1 MRIIPNATQI
11 SQWTANATHYG
22 TLIPIIGIVTAL
34 FQKGMKHALA
44 SKNTTPFE
52 QYLHQKSPKLI
63 NAELFW
69 SFIPLFGTFK
79 IVSLRTAEAKRLYDE
94 AKPERDLA
102 TLQRGQDLRNEGNF
116 IRARAEFAFLLF
128 WCIPASHTL
137 NPLMYRASYDNRIT
151 EQLQEAGITS
161 YPKDAGLTKAVDF
174 SDEKGIGLYFG
185 QNDSLTEE
193 VRIAFLE
200 IDIHY
205 FPDGSSSKKEACL
218 ALAALLGYKQ
228 GKPIQS
234 KEIAKV
240 LEAAVSAGHPAY
252 AVALPLAQY
261 YEKKINLYEEHA
273 RELALASSWYSRI
286 SGTTDPKEMLAVAR
300 FYCTKANEP
309 GVAIKIYQ
317 RLKETKDYEAIGA
330 FNLELAQAVQQE
342 KSSPQDIDCIPLRLK
357 FPDKLPEGDRDFAL
371 KEAKCALMPPS
382 ARKGQV
388 ALELYRLSQND
399 TDKLEWL
406 EQAYFS
412 HQVDIA
418 SPLIAPLYHQYRS
431 ADLAFYFFTCTAMEN
446 KSYIELIF
454 QGLYEMTGRGN
465 SAHTYSP
472 SKAKKAFD
480 SAHKKVSGKH
490 PENEIQKDYM
500 AKYYLDFH
508 QACGENISVI
518 LAMRELHT
526 EWTAEEPTEKPS
538 LPFRVAQALAKK
550 DDAESQRALALV
562 QAFLSKSP
570 FERDKK
576 PLVEAAA
583 A

>member
-1 MRIIPNATQI
+1 MKIIPNATQI

-44 SKNTTPFE
+44 SKNTTPFQ

-102 TLQRGQDLRNEGNF
+102 TLQRGQALRNKSNF
-116 IRARAEFAFLLF
+116 RQARQEFASLPF
-128 WCIPASHTL
+128 WCIPASRTL
-137 NPLMYRASYDNRIT
+137 NPVMYRASYDNKIT
-151 EQLQEAGITS
+151 EQLQKAGITS
-161 YPKDAGLTKAVDF
+161 YPTDAGLTKAVDF

-185 QNDSLTEE
+185 QNTSLTKE

-205 FPDGSSSKKEACL
+205 FPDDSSSKKEACL
-218 ALAALLGYKQ
+218 ALAALLGHKQ

-273 RELALASSWYSRI
+273 RELALASSWYSHI
-286 SGTTDPKEMLAVAR
+286 SDTTDPKEMLALAR
-300 FYCTKANEP
+300 FYCTKTNNP

-317 RLKETKDYEAIGA
+317 RLKETKGYEAIGA
-330 FNLELAQAVQQE
+330 FNLELAQAMQQE
-342 KSSPQDIDCIPLRLK
+342 NSSLQDIDWLLLRLK
-357 FPDKLPEGDRDFAL
+357 FPDELPEGDTDFAL
-371 KEAKCALMPPS
+371 KGAKCALMPQS

-388 ALELYRLSQND
+388 ALELYRNSQKD
-399 TDKLEWL
+399 TDKLYWL

-412 HQVDIA
+412 HQVDVA
-418 SPLIAPLYHQYRS
+418 SPLIAPLYHQYRA
-431 ADLAFYFFTCTAMEN
+431 ADLAFRFFTSTVTN
-446 KSYIELIF
+446 KSYVELIF

-465 SAHTYSP
+465 LANTYFPSNAKTAFESAL
-472 SKAKKAFD
+472 
-480 SAHKKVSGKH
+480 KKVSGKH
-490 PENEIQKDYM
+490 PEQEIQKDFM

-508 QACGENISVI
+508 QACGKNIPVI

-538 LPFRVAQALAKK
+538 LPFRVAQVLAKK
-550 DDAESQRALALV
+550 DDTESQEALALV

-570 FERDKK
+570 FESDKR